1 LLYVQQL
8 QPLPGTPHGR
18 ADRAG
23 HASAKPVPTVLD
35 KGCGTENNRCRRC
48 GTAVAA
54 TLHALLENCLTP
66 PRRPPPSNTT
76 LKPTLHLTGW
86 IAAVHDATELRHG
99 FLGTE
104 IRIAFQAMERAFASR
119 TGMKLAPAHGT
130 LLLIALERP
139 NLTQQQLSEAIGLQ
153 RSTMTRA
160 IDTLQRQG
168 LVERHVRRGDRRS
181 YAIRVTTQGARLA
194 RRLRPIIFELEAQ
207 LDRGLG
213 RKRREL
219 LIRLL
224 REAQD
229 VLWKPPR
236 ESQAE

>member
-1 LLYVQQL
+1 V
-8 QPLPGTPHGR
+8 
-18 ADRAG
+18 
-23 HASAKPVPTVLD
+23 
-35 KGCGTENNRCRRC
+35 
-48 GTAVAA
+48 
-54 TLHALLENCLTP
+54 HALLENCLTP
-66 PRRPPPSNTT
+66 PRRPSPPPSNPSPSNTT
-76 LKPTLHLTGW
+76 SEPTLPVTGW

-119 TGMKLAPAHGT
+119 TGTKLAPAHGT

-168 LVERHVRRGDRRS
+168 LVQRHARPGDRRS
-181 YAIRVTTQGARLA
+181 YAIRVTAQGARMA

-213 RKRREL
+213 HKRREL
-219 LIRLL
+219 LIQLL